1 MTNEELQTKLDSVT
15 NKLKKATEEKDL
27 VAINRYVDELNS
39 LWDKA
44 SVEMLEN
51 AKKDGVYI
59 DNGLND

>member
-15 NKLKKATEEKDL
+15 EKLKKATEEKDL
-27 VAINRYVDELNS
+27 VVINRYVGELNS

-51 AKKDGVYI
+51 AKNNGVYT